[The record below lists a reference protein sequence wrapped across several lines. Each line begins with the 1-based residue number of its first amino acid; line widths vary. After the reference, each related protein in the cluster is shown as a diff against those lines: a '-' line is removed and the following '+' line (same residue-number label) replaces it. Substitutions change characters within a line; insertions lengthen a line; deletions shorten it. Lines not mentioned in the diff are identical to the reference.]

1 MGHCAL
7 SRVWCQVAFVCLIVI
22 SGCQPNPSAI
32 QLDESSTAPGEP
44 QRIITLSPHLT
55 ELVFSLGAQDRL
67 IATVAYS
74 DYPQAAMDIPRIGDA
89 FRIDWEQLAQL
100 KPDLILGWQNGNPQ
114 IMLDEIRRKKYS
126 LHAFDNPKLFN
137 LPEQLHELAA
147 LIGTNGITDE
157 ISENYLND
165 LQALQNHYA
174 NKNEIR
180 VFYQIASEPL
190 FTIDG
195 DHVISEML
203 TVCGAQNVF
212 AAIGKIATAVSVE
225 AVLAAKPDVILTTN
239 EMRDSVAE
247 VWSQT
252 GLMDAA
258 NILSVSP
265 DEVARAGLRM
275 VQGTRNI
282 CETLDSWRS
291 KNKAN

>member
-7 SRVWCQVAFVCLIVI
+7 SRVWCHVSLVFLIFI
-22 SGCQPNPSAI
+22 SGCQPTPSAI
-32 QLDESSTAPGEP
+32 QLDESRTAPGEP
-44 QRIITLSPHLT
+44 QRIITLAPHLT

-100 KPDLILGWQNGNPQ
+100 KPDLILAWQNGNPQ
-114 IMLDEIRRKKYS
+114 IMLDEIRRKKFP
-126 LHAFDNPKLFN
+126 LHAFDNPKLFD

-147 LIGTNGITDE
+147 LIGTNGITNE
-157 ISENYLND
+157 IAENYLNG
-165 LQALQNHYA
+165 LQALQTHYA

-212 AAIGKIATAVSVE
+212 GAIGKIAAPVSVE
-225 AVLAAKPDVILTTN
+225 AVLAVKPDVILTTN
-239 EMRDSVAE
+239 EMRDSVVE

-252 GLMDAA
+252 GLMDAT

-265 DEVARAGLRM
+265 DEVARASLRM
-275 VQGTRNI
+275 LQGTRNI
-282 CETLDSWRS
+282 CETLDGWRER
-291 KNKAN
+291 NRH